1 MAQAKYS
8 WFGMKLTPAEKQ
20 KIKQLAEREG
30 LTAKQAILRA
40 VDKAL
45 AAESLPSLQPGSFLE
60 GIEDLVGSVD
70 SDESPVDLAS
80 NPKHLQGLGR

>member
-1 MAQAKYS
+1 MNQAKHS
-8 WFGMKLTPAEKQ
+8 WFGMKLTPAERQ
-20 KIKQLAEREG
+20 KIERLAKREG

-45 AAESLPSLQPGSFLE
+45 EGDSLPSPQPGSFLE
-60 GIEDLVGSVD
+60 NIEDLVGSVD
-70 SDESPVDLAS
+70 SDEGPIDLAS